1 MFPPLLLG
9 IEVDIDVEHGGKRSR
24 LTPVSPETSSTED
37 KCSSQPSSCSS
48 EPNKPDGNGEGMAQ
62 SLAEQMK
69 KIALESMGQPEVGML
84 ASFQLKLIDL
94 VLSAPVP
101 QPHPQH
107 LRSQRGPIIVVGI
120 RLWH

>member
-84 ASFQLKLIDL
+84 PSN
-94 VLSAPVP
+94 
-101 QPHPQH
+101 
-107 LRSQRGPIIVVGI
+107 
-120 RLWH
+120 